1 MTHTG
6 IIRGGIIAAGEGSR
20 LRQAGYTEPKPLV
33 SVRGTPLIER
43 VIGNF
48 LAAGIESLV
57 IIFNEEDGR
66 DCKRRVRSRF
76 PDVDIEVI
84 IKTTASSL
92 ESFLTVARRIK
103 EGPALI
109 STADA
114 WCSPDDFKVF
124 VEQAAL
130 RPPNSTVLAVTPF
143 VADERPLWALLDQS
157 GRVKSLGGNAGTM
170 VTAGM
175 YLVPERVRQ
184 LSVPKE
190 LNRLRDF
197 LSWLVANGE
206 PVFGI
211 PIETVVDVDRG
222 EDVSLVETLA
232 DKFRLHRADR
242 ASEEVT

>member
-1 MTHTG
+1 MTHSR

-20 LRQAGYTEPKPLV
+20 LRQAGYLEPKPLV
-33 SVRGTPLIER
+33 PVAGTPLIER

-57 IIFNEEDGR
+57 IIFNEEGGR
-66 DCKRRVRSRF
+66 ECERWVRSRF
-76 PDVDIEVI
+76 SHVDIEVI

-92 ESFLTVARRIK
+92 ESFLMVAGRIK
-103 EGPALI
+103 AGPALI
-109 STADA
+109 STVDA
-114 WCSPDDFKVF
+114 WCSPEDFKDF
-124 VEQAAL
+124 VEAAAS
-130 RPPNSTVLAVTPF
+130 RPPDSTVLAVTPF
-143 VADERPLWALLDQS
+143 VADEHPLWTLLDQS
-157 GRVKSLGGNAGTM
+157 GRVTSLGGDTGTM

-197 LSWLVANGE
+197 LGWLATRGE

-211 PIETVVDVDRG
+211 PIETVVDVDRR
-222 EDVSLVETLA
+222 EDVPLA
-232 DKFRLHRADR
+232 EALTSTFRSNQAHR
-242 ASEEVT
+242 ASEEVA

>member
-1 MTHTG
+1 MTHKG

-33 SVRGTPLIER
+33 PVAGTPLIER

-57 IIFNEEDGR
+57 IIFNEEGGR
-66 DCKRRVRSRF
+66 ECERWVRSRF

-92 ESFLTVARRIK
+92 ESFLMVAGRIK

-109 STADA
+109 STVDA
-114 WCSPDDFKVF
+114 WCSPEDCKGF
-124 VEQAAL
+124 VEAAAR
-130 RPPNSTVLAVTPF
+130 RPPESTVLAVTPF

-157 GRVKSLGGNAGTM
+157 GRVKSLGNDTGTM

-197 LSWLVANGE
+197 LGWLVTIGE
-206 PVFGI
+206 PVFGT

-222 EDVSLVETLA
+222 EDVPLA
-232 DKFRLHRADR
+232 EALTSTFRLKQADR
-242 ASEEVT
+242 ASEEVS